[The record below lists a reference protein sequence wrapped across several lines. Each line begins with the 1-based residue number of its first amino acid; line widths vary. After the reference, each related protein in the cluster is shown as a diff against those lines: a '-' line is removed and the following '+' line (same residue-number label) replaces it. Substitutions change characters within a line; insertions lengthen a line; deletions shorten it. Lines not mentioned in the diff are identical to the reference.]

1 MITHAAGRYIFR
13 SMRIISQIPRIDGR
27 SEAPVPTAAESGGMP
42 ELRSRA
48 RDTDFSLID
57 LPRTEPIDDPHAYLR
72 AAVRWH
78 FSTETGCPYWLKRA
92 EILDFYGVAPQ
103 RCWRPELPGSYRFG
117 RAARL
122 PQLTLYAN
130 DALSQLIQRKEQLAP
145 THRREKRI

>member
-1 MITHAAGRYIFR
+1 MITHAAGRDIFR
-13 SMRIISQIPRIDGR
+13 STRIISQIARIDAR
-27 SEAPVPTAAESGGMP
+27 SEHPVDGLHILGTMEVRGRIWSSMPSAAPDIGPVNG
-42 ELRSRA
+42 
-48 RDTDFSLID
+48 I
-57 LPRTEPIDDPHAYLR
+57 
-72 AAVRWH
+72 
-78 FSTETGCPYWLKRA
+78 
-92 EILDFYGVAPQ
+92 APQ